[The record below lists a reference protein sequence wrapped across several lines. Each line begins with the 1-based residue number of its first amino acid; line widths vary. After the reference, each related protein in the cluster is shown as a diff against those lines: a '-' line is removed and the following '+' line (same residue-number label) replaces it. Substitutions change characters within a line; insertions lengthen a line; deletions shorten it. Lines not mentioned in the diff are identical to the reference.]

1 MSHVVAGCLL
11 YVPVSHGHPACAR
24 VCSNT
29 LVFGSGEEIQR
40 RSVAKPL
47 CLLSKFAPNNLP
59 KSISTV
65 AKSDPKPRLT
75 NTTSQELIYQACDKS
90 ARGITVTS
98 KQRQC
103 CKCKCDTISNMSY
116 ETSVPAP
123 TQRPRSLGRTSQTI
137 ISRSRIAA
145 FCRFLCKRL
154 RDICKLFYSPCKA
167 RCITF

>member
-1 MSHVVAGCLL
+1 M
-11 YVPVSHGHPACAR
+11 SHGHPACAR

-47 CLLSKFAPNNLP
+47 WLSKFAPNLP

-65 AKSDPKPRLT
+65 AKSDPKPRST
-75 NTTSQELIYQACDKS
+75 NTTSQELIYQACGKS

-103 CKCKCDTISNMSY
+103 CKCKCDSISNMSY
-116 ETSVPAP
+116 ETSVPGP

-167 RCITF
+167 RCTFYHFLTFLVRS